1 MAILYSADYI
11 KNPASLA
18 SSVNNK
24 LRYEYLNFAIFEASY
39 IISNNRKMIK
49 KLHLY
54 LLIAG
59 AFVSSNATAQDAIKY
74 QTPPK
79 EIADLLLAK
88 PTPGVSIDGK
98 AEWILFSERNSY
110 PSVEELAMPEYR
122 IAGLRLNPNNY
133 SPSRQNYI
141 NNLSLK
147 NIKQNQT
154 FQVTGLPMPLYAGN
168 MIWNPSEN
176 KIAFTNTT
184 QKGVDLYIIDIVTK
198 KATKINKAFLNIVLG
213 SGLTW
218 LNDNT
223 IIYRTA
229 TKLAAAAPKKPL
241 TPTGPTIQ
249 QNLGKASPS
258 VTYQDLIKSPFDEQL
273 FEFFATS
280 QLVKNTNGT
289 ETPIGK
295 PAIYSN
301 VSLSP
306 DKNYMMVETIRKPFS
321 YLVTAGGFPSTV
333 AVTDLTGKT
342 IKIIAELPSSE
353 GTPSGYDNTQ
363 NVPRGFDW
371 RDDEAATLVW
381 AKPLDSG
388 LIKREVPFHDA
399 VYSLSAPFTGNAK
412 EIFKTKTRYRSVQ
425 WGNANLALINEGL
438 RSKQSNVVSLYNPST
453 GAVEEL
459 YTRNQT
465 DAYGNPGMPVTT
477 KNKYGRQVIYTI
489 ENGAKLLMNN
499 PIGSSDKGDLPFL
512 AKFDLTSKKN
522 EIIWRSAA
530 GTYEYVSNV
539 VDPDKLVLITRKE
552 SQQLVPN
559 YYIKNLVLRIADRPI
574 TDFKNPYPSLEGI
587 TKEKISY
594 KRADGVDLTGDLYL
608 PKGYNKDKDGPLPA
622 LIWAYPR
629 EFNSAA
635 DAAQIRGSKDKFT
648 SISWGSPIYWVT
660 RGYAVLD
667 NAEMPIVA
675 KDGKKPN
682 DTFVD
687 QLSLNAEAA
696 INKLSDLGVGDRKRM
711 AVGGHSYGAFMT
723 ANLLAHTN
731 LFAAGIA
738 RSGAYN
744 RTLTPFGF
752 QNEDRTYWQ
761 VPQLYYEMSP
771 FSYAD
776 KIKTPLLLI
785 HGDSDDN
792 TGTYPINSERL
803 FAAIKGAGGT
813 VRFVFLPYEAHGYRG
828 KENILH
834 ALWEQDQ
841 WLEKYVKNK
850 K

>member
-1 MAILYSADYI
+1 
-11 KNPASLA
+11 
-18 SSVNNK
+18 
-24 LRYEYLNFAIFEASY
+24 
-39 IISNNRKMIK
+39 MIK
-49 KLHLY
+49 KLRFY
-54 LLIAG
+54 FLIAG
-59 AFVSSNATAQDAIKY
+59 VCISIHANSQDAISY

-141 NNLSLK
+141 NNFSLK
-147 NIKQNQT
+147 NIKSNQT
-154 FQVTGLPMPLYAGN
+154 FQVTGLPSPLYAGN
-168 MIWNPSEN
+168 ISWNPAEN

-184 QKGVDLYIIDIVTK
+184 QKGVDLYVIDMATK
-198 KATKINKAFLNIVLG
+198 KAMKINKAFLNVVLG

-223 IIYRTA
+223 IVYRTV
-229 TKLAAAAPKKPL
+229 TKPASAAPTKSLMPK
-241 TPTGPTIQ
+241 GPTIQ
-249 QNLGKASPS
+249 QNLGKAAPS
-258 VTYQDLIKSPFDEQL
+258 ATYQDLIKSPFDEQL

-280 QLVKNTNGT
+280 QLVKNTAGV

-295 PAIYSN
+295 PAIYQRVN
-301 VSLSP
+301 ISP

-321 YLVTAGGFPSTV
+321 YLVSAFGFPSTV
-333 AVTDLTGKT
+333 TITDLTGKPV
-342 IKIIAELPSSE
+342 KVIAELPSSE

-363 NVPRGFDW
+363 NVARGFDW
-371 RDDEAATLVW
+371 RDDEPATIVW

-388 LIKREVPFHDA
+388 LIKKNVPFHDA
-399 VYSLSAPFTGNAK
+399 VYALSAPFTGTEK
-412 EIFKTKTRYRSVQ
+412 ELFKTQTRFRGVQ
-425 WGNANLALINEGL
+425 WGDANLALIMEGL
-438 RSKQSNVVSLYNPST
+438 RSKQTSKVSRYNPAT

-459 YTRNQT
+459 YSRNQT
-465 DAYGNPGMPVTT
+465 DAYGNPGSPVTV
-477 KNKYGRQVIYTI
+477 KNKYGHQVIKTVD
-489 ENGAKLLMNN
+489 NGTKLLMNN
-499 PIGSSDKGDLPFL
+499 PVGSSEKGDLPFL
-512 AKFDLTSKKN
+512 AKFDLSTKKN
-522 EIIWRSAA
+522 EIIWRSAE
-530 GTYEYVSNV
+530 GTFEYVSDVIN
-539 VDPDKLVLITRKE
+539 PDKLVLLTRKE
-552 SQQLVPN
+552 SQKLVPN
-559 YYIKNLVLRIADRPI
+559 YFIKNLMLRIADQPI
-574 TDFKNPYPSLEGI
+574 TDFANPYPSLDGI

-608 PKGYNKDKDGPLPA
+608 PKGYNKDKDGPLPT

-648 SISWGSPIYWVT
+648 AISWGSPIYWVT
-660 RGYAVLD
+660 RGYAILD

-682 DTFVD
+682 DTFIE
-687 QLSLNAEAA
+687 QLKLNAEAA
-696 INKLSDLGVGDRKRM
+696 IKKLSDLGVGDKKRM

-723 ANLLAHTN
+723 ANLLAHTD

-752 QNEDRTYWQ
+752 QNEERTYWQ

-792 TGTYPINSERL
+792 PGTFPINSERL
-803 FAAIKGAGGT
+803 FNAIKGAGGT
-813 VRFVFLPYEAHGYRG
+813 TRFVFLPYEAHGYRG

-834 ALWEQDQ
+834 TLWEEDQ
-841 WLEKYVKNK
+841 WLEKYVKGK